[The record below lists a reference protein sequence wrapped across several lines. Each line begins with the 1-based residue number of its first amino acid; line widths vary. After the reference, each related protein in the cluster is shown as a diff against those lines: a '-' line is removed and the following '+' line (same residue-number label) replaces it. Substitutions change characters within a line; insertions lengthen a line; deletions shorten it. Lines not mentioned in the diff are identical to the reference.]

1 MPAAATRQVSLSLPD
16 YAVGLLDRAE
26 RYLVLVGGR
35 GGTKSRSVAYNILL
49 KVSSVPGY
57 NAAVIREFR
66 VTLNDG
72 AIALLYNL
80 AQELGIPCR
89 KAPQSARIEF
99 PNGNYITAFGAERN
113 PDNLRGLESITLAW
127 LDEASNISRIS
138 FDMLDPSMRLDG
150 AKIVMTLNPRR
161 EDDAV
166 YQMFVLP
173 KERPPNCWRY
183 RVNYGDY
190 PEFRTA
196 ELDQAR
202 QRMADMN
209 DPQYQHVWE
218 GELSARVGSIFNADN
233 IGACERFPFDKAH
246 RVRAWDLASVKDG
259 GDYTVGVRMSLYE
272 GRYRIDDMVRG
283 QWDAGEVERKVR
295 YTTAADTMST
305 TVLIERGAADAGLR
319 DQRRWAGMLAGYDFR
334 SERPSGNKV
343 ERSRGFAAAVANGL
357 VYREPNADWWPVM
370 AGELAGFS
378 EDPRE
383 MRGRHDDIVDAC
395 AAAFNCLAGY
405 AGQELY
411 ISYEQDKY
419 RQILAD
425 YGFGNDESMWHPLW

>member
-1 MPAAATRQVSLSLPD
+1 MPAVATRQVHLSLPD
-16 YAVGLLDRAE
+16 YAVGMLDRYE

-57 NAAVIREFR
+57 NAAVVREFR

-89 KAPQSARIEF
+89 KAPQSARIDF
-99 PNGNYITAFGAERN
+99 PNGNYITALGAERN
-113 PDNLRGLESITLAW
+113 PDNLRGLESITLVW
-127 LDEASNISRIS
+127 LDEASNISQLS

-166 YQMFVLP
+166 YRMFVLP
-173 KERPPNCWRY
+173 TTCPPNTWRY
-183 RVNYGDY
+183 RVNYGDF

-209 DPQYQHVWE
+209 DPQFQHVWE
-218 GELSARVGSIFNADN
+218 GELSAQVGSIFNADR
-233 IGACERFPFDKAH
+233 IGVLEAFPFDKAR
-246 RVRAWDLASVKDG
+246 RVRAWDLAGTAGG
-259 GDYTVGVRMSLYE
+259 GDYTVGVRMALYE

-283 QWDAGEVERKVR
+283 QWDSGEVEQRVR
-295 YTTAADTMST
+295 YHTAADTMST
-305 TVLIERGAADAGLR
+305 TVIIERGPGDAGLR
-319 DQRRWAGMLAGYDFR
+319 DQRRWAGMLAGYDFH
-334 SERPSGNKV
+334 SERPTGSKV
-343 ERSRGFAAAVANGL
+343 ERARGFAAAVSNGL
-357 VYREPNADWWPVM
+357 VYRAPNADWWPVM
-370 AGELAGFS
+370 AGELAAFS
-378 EDPRE
+378 EDPRD

-395 AAAFNCLAGY
+395 SAAFNALAGY
-405 AGQELY
+405 AGRQLY
-411 ISYEQDKY
+411 VSYERSRHD
-419 RQILAD
+419 ILAEQM
-425 YGFGNDESMWHPLW
+425 GHGWQTL